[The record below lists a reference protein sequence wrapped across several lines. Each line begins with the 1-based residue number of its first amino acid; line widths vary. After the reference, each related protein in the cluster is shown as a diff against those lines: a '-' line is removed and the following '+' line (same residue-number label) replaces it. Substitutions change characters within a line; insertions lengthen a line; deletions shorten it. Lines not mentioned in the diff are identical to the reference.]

1 MPDMVTLRDIVNTFT
16 EQELDMTI
24 PFDFKNPTN
33 ETIEYVDHY
42 NQLLA
47 NGNYQE
53 AMEYRKQNADI
64 LEPLIYDANALNR
77 QQAMMINTY
86 LFARGER
93 SASNIIYDNTL
104 SGAQSDNI
112 QGVVDEICDT
122 LGMGGT
128 TSEGSLCDRVENLEN
143 KLKDGGFSADK
154 ITFNGSSVGSSA
166 KNLNEALIEIYSL
179 LRNVPKFTWNGNT
192 STLTIED
199 PSA

>member
-16 EQELDMTI
+16 EQELDMTV

>member
-16 EQELDMTI
+16 EQELDMTV

-33 ETIEYVDHY
+33 ETIEYADHY

-77 QQAMMINTY
+77 QQAIMINTY

-93 SASNIIYDNTL
+93 SASNIIYDNTS

-166 KNLNEALIEIYSL
+166 TNLNEALIEIYSL
-179 LRNVPKFTWNGNT
+179 LRNVPKFKWDGNT

-199 PSA
+199 PSV

>member
-16 EQELDMTI
+16 EQELNMTV